1 MKFSKKL
8 ILNGD
13 LKSIISKA
21 CPNKNLIYSE
31 INYTDSSANEFSGL
45 LIQDS
50 IGNLLSSNKIELP
63 NHSIL
68 QIKELIVSD
77 SNSVFLLGSLIDSVS
92 NSSVAILKFDSKGR
106 IQWANSYFS
115 TGEISIH
122 SAVKY
127 ENSLLICGTNLTENN
142 GLLINVSETGSLI
155 SSLKLNSSNSS
166 TFNDISIYSNGFI
179 IVGSVEK
186 EASVFHYSF
195 KSDSIKTYLF
205 NSSGNINSLRQIVRR
220 DLNTFYI
227 SGYSDAHSSIAGDAI
242 ICKWT
247 TDQSQNAR
255 FMHIGVAN
263 DFEIYNSV
271 IDSNSIITNV
281 GKAEYYGNGIY
292 NGILLQLDSNLN
304 LLNSTVLQNNFSSEL
319 HAIVKPNRKR
329 LGFFGI
335 RNDNTANNGIAYG
348 LIDSDS
354 LSFCEFQNAI
364 LDTGTFSPGM
374 STSLLSI
381 DNVNLSVLPIAIQLS
396 NLNLGIQSICKEGY
410 CKIPLEIQ
418 GQKQNLCIGD
428 TINFNLKNAFQNIS
442 WKLNDQII
450 SNNSSVSLIYDGESI
465 HLTAEVWDDLGCFGF
480 DEIIIH
486 PKKYA
491 LEIEGESKLCLN
503 NSEVWYRIIYD
514 KSLELDFQI
523 INGELIQKSGDSLLI
538 DWKNSVSQV
547 LVYLKDSSNCRLAK
561 KSLEIKLD
569 SGIILNPVIYGLTE
583 DSLVELTRLDFSLQ
597 SIPEIQNQSFRL
609 YKVMQDI
616 SQYQTI
622 LLENESKWI
631 DPDYTPGAG
640 YYIETENNCSHTL
653 RSKTHRAIYLDVE
666 NQTLKWTDYLGWS
679 KTNTKYN
686 LIRNGI
692 MAEELNSNNYA
703 LKSFEE
709 FESCFRI
716 RAKNLETEYVS
727 FSNMQCID
735 ESLRLVLP
743 DVITPNGDGI
753 NERFS
758 IPELQMFPSI
768 TLSVYNRWGKLIYSK
783 INYDNT
789 WPDRNI
795 ENGTYFYRLSFEK
808 DLGIKN
814 YKGWIEVLK

>member
-21 CPNKNLIYSE
+21 RPNENLVFSA
-31 INYTDSSANEFSGL
+31 INFADSSANEISGL

-63 NHSIL
+63 YHSTL
-68 QIKELIVSD
+68 QIKELIISD
-77 SNSVFLLGSLIDSVS
+77 SNSVFLLGSLVDSVN
-92 NSSVAILKFDSKGR
+92 NSSMAILKFDFEGR
-106 IQWANSYFS
+106 IQWAKSYI
-115 TGEISIH
+115 TTVDISIH
-122 SAVKY
+122 SAFQF
-127 ENSLLICGTNLTENN
+127 ENSLLICGTNLPENKGVLFN
-142 GLLINVSETGSLI
+142 ISETGSLI
-155 SSLKLNSSNSS
+155 SAFKLISSNAYA
-166 TFNDISIYSNGFI
+166 FNDISIYNKGVI
-179 IVGSVEK
+179 IAGSVDK
-186 EASVFHYSF
+186 EAAVFHFPF
-195 KSDSIKTYLF
+195 KSDSIITYLF
-205 NSSGNINSLRQIVRR
+205 NSTGNINSLKQIVRQ

-227 SGYSDAHSSIAGDAI
+227 SGYSDAHSGIAGDAI

-247 TDQSQNAR
+247 PDRSQNAR
-255 FMHIGVAN
+255 FKHIGVAN
-263 DFEIYNSV
+263 DFEIYNSL
-271 IDSNSIITNV
+271 INSNSILTCV

-292 NGILLQLDSNLN
+292 NGIILKLDSNLN

-319 HAIVKPNRKR
+319 QAIVRPNTKR

-335 RNDNTANNGIAYG
+335 RNDNTANNALAFG
-348 LIDSDS
+348 LTDADS
-354 LSFCEFQNAI
+354 LSFCEFQNAN

-381 DNVNLSVLPIAIQLS
+381 DNVSLSVLPIAIQLRD
-396 NLNLGIQSICKEGY
+396 LNLGTQGICEEGI

-418 GQKQNLCIGD
+418 WQKQNYCIGD
-428 TINFNLKNAFQNIS
+428 TIIFSLKNAFQEIS
-442 WKLNDQII
+442 WKLNGQII
-450 SNNSSVSLIYDGESI
+450 SNNSSVSFIYGGDSI
-465 HLTAEVWDDLGCFGF
+465 HLAAEVWDNLGCFGF
-480 DEIIIH
+480 DEIYIH

-491 LEIEGESKLCLN
+491 LEIKGESKLCLN
-503 NSEVWYRIIYD
+503 NSETWYRIIYD
-514 KSLELDFQI
+514 KTLELDYQI
-523 INGELIQKSGDSLLI
+523 INGELIKKSGDSLLI
-538 DWKNSVSQV
+538 GWKNKASQFV
-547 LVYLKDSSNCRLAK
+547 VYLKDSSNCRISK
-561 KSLEIKLD
+561 KSLEIELD
-569 SGIILNPVIYGLTE
+569 SGIILNPVINGLTE

-597 SIPEIQNQSFRL
+597 SIPENQNQSFRL
-609 YKVMQDI
+609 YKVIQDI
-616 SQYQTI
+616 SLYQTI

-640 YYIETENNCSHTL
+640 YYIETENNCSLTL
-653 RSKTHRAIYLDVE
+653 RSNTHKAIYLEIE
-666 NQTLKWTDYLGWS
+666 NQTLKWTDYLGWPKT
-679 KTNTKYN
+679 KTNYN

-692 MAEELNSNNYA
+692 LAEELNSNNYA

-716 RAKNLETEYVS
+716 MAKNLETEFLS
-727 FSNMQCID
+727 FSNKQCID
-735 ESLRLVLP
+735 ESPRLVLP
-743 DVITPNGDGI
+743 NVITPNGDGL

-758 IPELQMFPSI
+758 IPNLQMFPSI
-768 TLSVYNRWGKLIYSK
+768 HFSVYNRWGKLIYSK

-789 WPDRNI
+789 WPDLNI